1 MAAITS
7 HENQGSLMLKNLVKA
22 HVGQR
27 PFSIPSP
34 FTRLTEEF
42 PGHTESARWKANVL
56 TMQYHFFGQNRTTNK
71 MIIKQPTLGFNKWWL
86 SSITAFAMH
95 SYP

>member
-1 MAAITS
+1 
-7 HENQGSLMLKNLVKA
+7 MLKNLVKA

-56 TMQYHFFGQNRTTNK
+56 TMQYHFFGQNRTT
-71 MIIKQPTLGFNKWWL
+71 KQNDYKTTNPGF
-86 SSITAFAMH
+86 
-95 SYP
+95 

>member
-1 MAAITS
+1 
-7 HENQGSLMLKNLVKA
+7 MLKNLVKA

-56 TMQYHFFGQNRTTNK
+56 TMQYHSVLF
-71 MIIKQPTLGFNKWWL
+71 IKPILR
-86 SSITAFAMH
+86 AE
-95 SYP
+95 